1 MESITIGIEQNSI
14 PPSNIITKKKHKM
27 QKTLLINIVRKMCS
41 FGLMAILSMTLL
53 TAQET
58 IPSSGGD
65 ATGSGGSVS
74 FTVGQTFFSG
84 YSHDAGSVTEG
95 VQQPYEIFIVTS
107 IDEIAGI
114 ELEMSAYP
122 NPVNDILNLKVEES
136 YSEGLSWQLY
146 NLSGA
151 LLDSG
156 SITSS
161 ITGINMQEKVAS
173 VYFLRVIKNNMEIKT
188 FKIIKNR

>member
-1 MESITIGIEQNSI
+1 MTIAIEHNSITPNT
-14 PPSNIITKKKHKM
+14 IITKKKHKM
-27 QKTLLINIVRKMCS
+27 QKTLHLNILRKMCS
-41 FGLMAILSMTLL
+41 LSLMAILSMTLL

-74 FTVGQTFFSG
+74 FTIGQTFFSV
-84 YSHDAGSVTEG
+84 YSHDSGTVTEG

-122 NPVNDILNLKVEES
+122 NPVNDMLNLKVEES
-136 YSEGLSWQLY
+136 FSEGLSWQLY

-156 SITSS
+156 KITSS
-161 ITGINMQEKVAS
+161 ITGISMQNKVSS
-173 VYFLRVIKNNMEIKT
+173 VYFLRVIKNNTEIKT